1 MSMARSDTVDSIGR
15 RLRNRRLTSDKRIT
29 PQPRDLLWFQKIHE
43 HGPLSSSFLH
53 AFSAHLAKSEKRAK
67 DRLTDLF
74 NEDRT
79 PHGGPYLIRPNQ
91 QFDTFDA
98 RYNLTVYDLD
108 RAAEAALKERGMW
121 HSFPRTHT
129 GAWKHN
135 YMVAAITASIE
146 LATLHWPNIN
156 YIPQHA
162 VLERAKTD
170 LRFPVSIQIPRTRK
184 KREVDLIPDALF
196 GLEYICNG
204 TKTYRFFAVEAD
216 RGTEPTRASRFNRK
230 SHLRSFLQYR
240 EYVGQKLYK
249 EHLGLKSG
257 LMVLNVTKDQVT
269 HNRMMGM
276 ADELFERGNS
286 YMLFSYVDAFTGYFK
301 PVAPIADLLSSH
313 WSRAG
318 LPDFRIDQP

>member
-1 MSMARSDTVDSIGR
+1 MTGSGSGCRSCGGLLVGLDD
-15 RLRNRRLTSDKRIT
+15 LRNAL
-29 PQPRDLLWFQKIHE
+29 
-43 HGPLSSSFLH
+43 
-53 AFSAHLAKSEKRAK
+53 AHLGALRQPMIKPLVQHV
-67 DRLTDLF
+67 RLGDLTGGIVVTDLF
-74 NEDRT
+74 NEDRS
-79 PHGGPYLIRPNQ
+79 PHGGPYLIRPIQ

-98 RYNLTVYDLD
+98 RYNLAVYDLD
-108 RAAEAALKERGMW
+108 RAAEAALKERGLW

-146 LATLHWPNIN
+146 LATLHSPNIN

-184 KREVDLIPDALF
+184 KREVELIPDALF

-257 LMVLNVTKDQVT
+257 LMVLNITKDQVT

-276 ADELFERGNS
+276 ADELFEKGNS
-286 YMLFSYVDAFTGYFK
+286 YMLFACVDEFTGYFK
-301 PVAPIADLLSSH
+301 LIAPILGLLSSH

-318 LPDFRIDQP
+318 LSDFRIDQP